1 MDRRRLEEAFLLQSC
16 LETIQKYGL
25 WEQQSTIPYDKNE
38 MVEEVTKQFASAFE
52 RRLGTIDCSLD
63 RWPDSPD
70 RFKTESGEF
79 RTGRKVEIFTR
90 LRAAKVV
97 FKNKNI

>member
-1 MDRRRLEEAFLLQSC
+1 MKTL
-16 LETIQKYGL
+16 
-25 WEQQSTIPYDKNE
+25 
-38 MVEEVTKQFASAFE
+38 E

-63 RWPDSPD
+63 RWQDSPE

-79 RTGRKVEIFTR
+79 RTGKKVEIFTR

-97 FKNKNI
+97 FKEKYLKFNFHQNAKSEC